1 MELLLPQ
8 GWPRALSA
16 STDGEICEKGIYIC
30 DSKHLTCQVCN
41 KFVDRIA
48 EEVAMGGTAEEAL
61 EQIKARQIAF
71 LKRDAAEAGL
81 ASRPAWK
88 ASKIHRV
95 GARNWILHMDNQ
107 ACQH

>member
-1 MELLLPQ
+1 M
-8 GWPRALSA
+8 
-16 STDGEICEKGIYIC
+16 
-30 DSKHLTCQVCN
+30 
-41 KFVDRIA
+41 DRIA
-48 EEVAMGGTAEEAL
+48 EEVAMGGTAEEAV
-61 EQIKARQIAF
+61 EQMKARQTAF

-88 ASKIHRV
+88 SRKIHRV

>member
-1 MELLLPQ
+1 MELLLPH

-48 EEVAMGGTAEEAL
+48 EEVAMGGTVE
-61 EQIKARQIAF
+61 KAVKDIQVRQIAV

-88 ASKIHRV
+88 SRKIHRV
-95 GARNWILHMDNQ
+95 GARNLILHLDNQ
-107 ACQH
+107 ACHH